1 MIIHTVKEGETLF
14 RISEIYGVNQF
25 DVANYN
31 SIAPPYRIIA
41 GQSIIILDVDRVYT
55 AVSGDSIYSVS
66 RRFSVSVKAI
76 YRNNPYLIGQ
86 SYLEPG
92 TRIILSYKENKRG
105 AISVNGYAYP
115 NISDNNLNYALKY
128 LTYLSPFTFS
138 VTEEGSLSAM
148 DDGALID
155 AAAENGV
162 KCLLSVSN
170 LAQTGGFSSE
180 LSDSVLSS
188 PSAVRR
194 LISEISA
201 KMNSYSG
208 VDMDFEYIY
217 GQSSDAYASLL
228 GELSGTLNPD
238 GKLVVAAVAPKTS
251 ASQSGVL
258 YEGHDYRQIG
268 YNANRVF
275 LMTYEWGYTYGP
287 PMAVAPI
294 GSVRR
299 VVSYAVSEIEQ
310 SKLWLGIPNYGYDW
324 TLPYVSG
331 ASRAGTVSNIGA
343 LSLAARYNAPII
355 FDESSQAPFFNYTD
369 DFGRMHEV
377 WFEDAK
383 SILAK
388 LDLLTEFHLTG
399 VGIWNIMYSFP
410 ALYTLLNALYDIE
423 D

>member
-1 MIIHTVKEGETLF
+1 MIIHTVKSGETLF
-14 RISEIYGVNQF
+14 EISQFYGVNQF

-31 SIAPPYRIIA
+31 NISPPYRIIA
-41 GQSIIILDVDRVYT
+41 GQNIIILDVDRVHT

-66 RRFSVSVKAI
+66 RRYSVSVKEI
-76 YRNNPYLIGQ
+76 YRNNPYLIDK

-92 TRIILSYKENKRG
+92 MRIILSYKENKRG
-105 AISVNGYAYP
+105 ALSINGYAYP
-115 NISDNNLNYALKY
+115 NISDENLNYALKY
-128 LTYLSPFTFS
+128 LTYLSPFTFG
-138 VTEEGSLSAM
+138 VTEEGSLSAI
-148 DDGALID
+148 DDSALI
-155 AAAENGV
+155 AEAVRNDV

-188 PSAVRR
+188 PSAEQR

-201 KMNSYSG
+201 KMNPYSG

-217 GQSSDAYASLL
+217 GQNSDAYASLL
-228 GELSGTLNPD
+228 GKLSGTLNPD
-238 GKLVVAAVAPKTS
+238 GKQVVAAVAPKTR
-251 ASQSGVL
+251 ADQAGVL

-299 VVSYAVSEIEQ
+299 VVSYAVSEIER
-310 SKLWLGIPNYGYDW
+310 SKLWLGIPNYGYNW

-343 LSLAARYNAPII
+343 LNLAARYNAPII
-355 FDESSQAPFFNYTD
+355 FDESSKSPFFNYTD
-369 DFGRMHEV
+369 NSGQIHEV

-388 LDLLTEFHLTG
+388 LDLLTEFSLSG
-399 VGIWNIMYSFP
+399 IGIWNIMYSFP
-410 ALYTLLNALYDIE
+410 ALYTLLNVLYDIE